1 MTNLSLETTNV
12 PHTQIDPALSGQ
24 RVACNLIRR
33 NPKNDPRK
41 GRNKARYAQM
51 KESIRAEGVI
61 QPILLRPVLNADYPY
76 EVVYGNTRFDISV
89 DLDISDIPAI
99 IREMTDVEARR
110 AATIE
115 NIQRADLT
123 PIEESYAAVTE
134 LADQNNDHEEACRT
148 LGWSR
153 SKLDARILLSK
164 CCDDVAEALV
174 QGDIKLGHAE
184 LLAPMIHDDQRLIC
198 ARIVER
204 KMTVAATRERLIQLS
219 GVIANAPFDT
229 TACQGCEHNS
239 SQFGDLFGTSLGEAK
254 CQNRTCW
261 EEKTSSLIK
270 VKLIE
275 AEQEYGIVHTDLTL
289 PDNGYVLLEDKG
301 PNGVGINQF
310 TACTACKSY
319 GAVVST
325 KPGNEGHIIG
335 GHCFNTS
342 CHNEHK
348 TAYKALIASAT
359 AEPAANQSDNAQSLS
374 PTGKA
379 PAAATVPKTVTKPG
393 ANSPAKPQE
402 VKKAIKREA
411 FTLFSQMGSQA
422 IKANPSYSLAI
433 AIVSMYL
440 DMRSDLP
447 SELLTRLQK
456 ALGLPNGL
464 FGHDRAS
471 TEAALAQKPAE
482 ELQGYLSQLAACTVF
497 RRDGSDQ
504 FQKSIPGAQSI
515 AFIKAAGMDPVDH
528 FQMTESYL
536 KSLTKAGVVADCKA
550 SGFEAKY
557 DEVKGAKEFAKLVM
571 GKSDEI
577 IKAVLAF
584 EEFSWKGYLP
594 ATMKISAYDGSGTV

>member
-1 MTNLSLETTNV
+1 MTNLSLATTNV

-61 QPILLRPVLNADYPY
+61 QPILLRPILNADYPY

-301 PNGVGINQF
+301 PNGVAINQF

-379 PAAATVPKTVTKPG
+379 PAATGPKSATKPG

-422 IKANPSYSLAI
+422 IQANPSYSLAI

-594 ATMKISAYDGSGTV
+594 ETMKISAYDGSGTV

>member
-1 MTNLSLETTNV
+1 VTNLSLANTNV
-12 PHTQIDPALSGQ
+12 PHTQIDPAFAGQ

-33 NPKNDPRK
+33 NPSNDPRK

-61 QPILLRPVLNADYPY
+61 QPILLRPVANADYPY

-99 IREMTDVEARR
+99 IREMTDVQARR

-134 LADQNNDHEEACRT
+134 LADQNNNHEEACRT

-153 SKLDARILLSK
+153 TKLDARILLSK

-184 LLAPMIHDDQRLIC
+184 LLAPMTHDDQRLIC
-198 ARIVER
+198 SRIVER

-261 EEKTSSLIK
+261 DEKTSSLIK

-275 AEQEYGIVHTDLTL
+275 AEKEYGVVHTDLTL

-301 PNGVGINQF
+301 SNGVGINQF
-310 TACTACKSY
+310 SACTACKSY

-325 KPGNEGHIIG
+325 KPGNEGRIIG

-342 CHNEHK
+342 CHTEHN

-359 AEPAANQSDNAQSLS
+359 AEPVANQDDNTQSVGAA
-374 PTGKA
+374 GKA
-379 PAAATVPKTVTKPG
+379 PSAATGAKSAPKPSDTP
-393 ANSPAKPQE
+393 PAKPQE

-411 FTLFSQMGSQA
+411 FTLFSQMASQA
-422 IKANPSYSLAI
+422 IQSNPSYSLAI

-447 SELLTRLQK
+447 NELLTRLQK
-456 ALGLPNGL
+456 AIGLPNGL
-464 FGHDRAS
+464 FGHDRAP

-515 AFIKAAGMDPVDH
+515 AFIKAAVMDPVDY

-557 DEVKGAKEFAKLVM
+557 DEVKGAKEFAKLVT
-571 GKSDEI
+571 GKSDEL

-594 ATMKISAYDGSGTV
+594 ETMKISGYEGSATV